1 MMSKNIGYVYLIVQ
15 SKNISSEMI
24 SGIKASI
31 LLKEII
37 ELENGS
43 YLFIK
48 SLNNDKH
55 RNNIVINTIQKIY
68 DLLINK
74 SVRVYIVDNKDTGY
88 SNFDKNKNI
97 VSLDELYNNLDFK
110 YVAKL
115 SMKSNVLYF
124 VISYID
130 QKTEIQNTHIFPT
143 NYVSRELFERNH
155 LLNNYNINSSMLD
168 LEDDMEIIE
177 NKNNNNKENSENHTK
192 ITTENKSKSN
202 NTQEYSCE
210 KCNLWNQNKEK
221 LIIGFIFIISFYISI
236 VHKF

>member
-1 MMSKNIGYVYLIVQ
+1 MISKNIGYVYLIVQ

-55 RNNIVINTIQKIY
+55 RNSIVINTIQKIY

-74 SVRVYIVDNKDTGY
+74 SVRVYIVDNKDTEY

-97 VSLDELYNNLDFK
+97 ISLDELYNNLDFK

-115 SMKSNVLYF
+115 SLKSNGLYF

-155 LLNNYNINSSMLD
+155 LLNNYNINSSTLD
-168 LEDDMEIIE
+168 LEDDIEIIE
-177 NKNNNNKENSENHTK
+177 NKNNNNKENFENHTK
-192 ITTENKSKSN
+192 ITVENKQTN
-202 NTQEYSCE
+202 NQQEYSCE

-221 LIIGFIFIISFYISI
+221 LIIGFIFIMSFYISI